1 MARPETE
8 PKTELAKRF
17 REVRRILGFTERKQF
32 AEHLGVTAGSIGTY
46 ETGVSEPTAS
56 ALSKYQ
62 EICGVSL
69 DWLVTGN
76 GEMFTDMAKAK
87 AAGFKPQAIP
97 AGLMKRLGHLAY
109 TTYHDAKITLPP
121 EDVAE
126 LAAGLYGKLQELI
139 HNINDMEE
147 VEATLPLL
155 KLHLKRQ
162 IEVEKAHRAIP
173 GNTANSSD

>member
-1 MARPETE
+1 MARPEAK

-17 REVRRILGFTERKQF
+17 REVRRALGFTERKQF
-32 AEHLGVTAGSIGTY
+32 AEHLGITAGSIGTY
-46 ETGVSEPTAS
+46 ETGISEPTAS

-76 GEMFTDMAKAK
+76 GEMFSDMAKAK

-97 AGLMKRLGHLAY
+97 TGLMKKLGHLAY
-109 TTYHDAKITLPP
+109 ITYHDAKINLPP

-126 LAAGLYGKLQELI
+126 LAAELYGKLQEFI
-139 HNINDMEE
+139 QDINDMEE
-147 VEATLPLL
+147 VEATMPLL
-155 KLHLKRQ
+155 KLHLKRK
-162 IEVEKAHRAIP
+162 IEIEKAHQA
-173 GNTANSSD
+173 TS

>member
-8 PKTELAKRF
+8 PKTDLAKRF
-17 REVRRILGFTERKQF
+17 REVRRTLGFKERKQF
-32 AEHLGVTAGSIGTY
+32 AEHLGITVGSIGTY
-46 ETGVSEPTAS
+46 ETGISEPTAS

-69 DWLVTGN
+69 DWLITGN

-97 AGLMKRLGHLAY
+97 AGLMKKLGRLVY
-109 TTYHDAKITLPP
+109 TTYHDAKITVSP

-126 LAAGLYGKLQELI
+126 LAAELYGKLQELVQD
-139 HNINDMEE
+139 INDKEE
-147 VEATLPLL
+147 VEATFPLL
-155 KLHLKRQ
+155 KLHLTRQ
-162 IEVEKAHRAIP
+162 IEAEKTQPAI
-173 GNTANSSD
+173 TQD

>member
-1 MARPETE
+1 MARPEAK

-17 REVRRILGFTERKQF
+17 REVRHALGFTERKQF

-46 ETGVSEPTAS
+46 ETGISEPTAS

-69 DWLVTGN
+69 DWLVTGH
-76 GEMFTDMAKAK
+76 GEMFSDMAKAK
-87 AAGFKPQAIP
+87 AAGLKLQAIP
-97 AGLMKRLGHLAY
+97 AGLMKKLGHLVY
-109 TTYHDAKITLPP
+109 TTYHGANITLSP

-126 LAAGLYGKLQELI
+126 LAAELYGKLQELI
-139 HNINDMEE
+139 QKLNDMEE

-155 KLHLKRQ
+155 TLYLKRK
-162 IEVEKAHRAIP
+162 IEAEKRL
-173 GNTANSSD
+173 

>member
-1 MARPETE
+1 MARPEAK

-17 REVRRILGFTERKQF
+17 REVRHALGFTERKQF
-32 AEHLGVTAGSIGTY
+32 AEHLGITAGSIGTY
-46 ETGVSEPTAS
+46 ETGISEPTAS

-76 GEMFTDMAKAK
+76 GEMFSDMAKAK
-87 AAGFKPQAIP
+87 AAGLKAQTIP
-97 AGLMKRLGHLAY
+97 AGLMKKLGYLAY
-109 TTYHDAKITLPP
+109 TTYHDSNITLSP

-126 LAAGLYGKLQELI
+126 LAAELYGKLQELI
-139 HNINDMEE
+139 ENLNDMEE

-155 KLHLKRQ
+155 KLHLKRK
-162 IEVEKAHRAIP
+162 IEAEKAHKMPQGI
-173 GNTANSSD
+173 